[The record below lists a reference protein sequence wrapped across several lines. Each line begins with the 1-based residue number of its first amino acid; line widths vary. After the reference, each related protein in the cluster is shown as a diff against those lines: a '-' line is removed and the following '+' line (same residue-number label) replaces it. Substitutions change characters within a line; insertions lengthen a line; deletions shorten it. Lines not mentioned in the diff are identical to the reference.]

1 MAQRG
6 LRQGDPLAP
15 FLFLIAAEG
24 LAGLARNATDIGLL
38 RGVKVT
44 NSIQFHML
52 QFADDTMFTG
62 EGSWE
67 NIWTVKAILR
77 SFELVSGLKINF
89 SKSSIVGINLDDDF
103 VEAASTFLSCS
114 IGSIP
119 FKFLGIPVG
128 ANPRRG
134 PNKVIKK
141 LTSIQ
146 RDFLW
151 GSSQTQKK
159 VVWISWNSVCKT
171 KIAGGL
177 GVKNLDL
184 FNIALLAKWK
194 WRCLCENDA
203 FGIRF
208 LFIATGTQ
216 SRTR

>member
-1 MAQRG
+1 
-6 LRQGDPLAP
+6 LINSVLSSLPLY
-15 FLFLIAAEG
+15 FF
-24 LAGLARNATDIGLL
+24 
-38 RGVKVT
+38 
-44 NSIQFHML
+44 
-52 QFADDTMFTG
+52 
-62 EGSWE
+62 
-67 NIWTVKAILR
+67 
-77 SFELVSGLKINF
+77 SFY
-89 SKSSIVGINLDDDF
+89 
-103 VEAASTFLSCS
+103 
-114 IGSIP
+114 
-119 FKFLGIPVG
+119 
-128 ANPRRG
+128 RG

-159 VVWISWNSVCKT
+159 VAWISWNSVCKT